1 MRTRIKI
8 CGLTREADVVA
19 AIESGADALGF
30 VCYPKSPRYVT
41 PARLRRLSRELGV
54 FATPVL
60 LFVNAAPDL
69 VEGALELM
77 PDALLQFH
85 GDEHEQACGR
95 YGRPYMRAVAMADD
109 VDLLDFE
116 RDFHSAAAL
125 LVDAPSEGF
134 GGAGRAFDWS
144 RIPLQ
149 RTKPLVLAGGL
160 NEENVAAAIHLVRPY
175 AVDVSSG
182 VEDEP
187 GIKSA
192 ARIRQFIDAVL
203 EADERLTEEAP

>member
-1 MRTRIKI
+1 M
-8 CGLTREADVVA
+8 A
-19 AIESGADALGF
+19 AIEAGADALGF
-30 VCYPKSPRYVT
+30 VCYPKSPRYVA
-41 PARLRRLSRELGV
+41 PARLRQLSRELGV

-69 VEGALELM
+69 VEGALEVM

-85 GDEHEQACGR
+85 GEEHEQACSR
-95 YGRPYMRAVAMADD
+95 YGRPYMRAVAMSDE
-109 VDLLDFE
+109 VDLVDFE

-125 LVDAPSEGF
+125 LADAPSEGF

-144 RIPLQ
+144 CIPRQ

-160 NEENVAAAIHLVRPY
+160 NAENVAAAIRLVRPY

-187 GIKSA
+187 GIKNP
-192 ARIRQFIDAVL
+192 ARIRQFVEAVL
-203 EADERLTEEAP
+203 EADERLTDGAA